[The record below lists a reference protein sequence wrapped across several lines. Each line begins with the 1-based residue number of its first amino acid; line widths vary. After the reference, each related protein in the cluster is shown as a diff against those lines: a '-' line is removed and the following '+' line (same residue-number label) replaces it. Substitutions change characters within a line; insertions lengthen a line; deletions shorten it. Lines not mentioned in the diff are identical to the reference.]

1 MDETILLALAAL
13 AGGAFGFFADRLAV
27 RWPEHEEGVA
37 PRRLD
42 WRTAVLA
49 LAGAG
54 ISAGLL
60 LRWDDPRDLL
70 VLYIYCAALLVLLAT
85 DLDQRLLPD
94 LITYP
99 LIVFTGAVLLLGWAP
114 PLAGQPLGLLSGIAA
129 GVGLPLFLLVTD
141 FLLRGSLGLGD
152 VKLGISL
159 GFMSGAAK
167 LFSALVVSTFWIAA
181 LLLVLMALR
190 RIGRKTLIPFGPMLI
205 SAGFLAVL
213 LR

>member
-1 MDETILLALAAL
+1 MDETLLLALAAL
-13 AGGAFGFFADRLAV
+13 AGGAFGFAADRLAV
-27 RWPEHEEGVA
+27 RWPEHEEGVIA
-37 PRRLD
+37 RGLD
-42 WRTAVLA
+42 WRTVVLV

-60 LRWDDPRDLL
+60 LRWDEPRDLL
-70 VLYIYCAALLVLLAT
+70 VLYIYCGALLVLLAT

-99 LIVFTGAVLLLGWAP
+99 LILFTGAVLALGWAP
-114 PLAGQPLGLLSGIAA
+114 PLAGHPLALLSGIVA

-152 VKLGISL
+152 VKLGVSL
-159 GFMSGAAK
+159 GFMTGAEK
-167 LFSALVVSTFWIAA
+167 LFGALVISTFWLAA

-190 RIGRKTLIPFGPMLI
+190 RIGRRTLIPFGPMLI
-205 SAGFLAVL
+205 AAGFLAVML
-213 LR
+213 G